1 MTEQMD
7 AGMVAGQIEEHP
19 DALSSPYGGGELGRG
34 RRRKEDAKLVT
45 GQTNWTDNITLP
57 GLLHMAVLRSPMA
70 HAKVVSVDVSGAL
83 EVPGV
88 IAAYSGAD
96 LADVQGALPCAWP
109 VTDDMVH
116 PDHSPLAVDEVR
128 YVGDGVAVVVARDR
142 YTAADALEAIAVEYE
157 QLPAVVDME
166 AALAEGADL
175 VHSDK
180 GTNSCFTWPFA
191 SGDSYADTVSGAG
204 DDAVVVKRRFRQQR
218 LLPTA
223 MEPRGVVV
231 APIAAAD
238 EYTVYS
244 STQVPHILRVMLAL
258 VTGIGEH
265 KLRVIAPDVGGG
277 FGSKLNVYAEEVLA
291 LVVARKLGRPIKWT
305 ESRSENYQATIHG
318 RDQIQDIEIAATKDG
333 TLLGLKVQLLADMG
347 AYLQL
352 VTPGIPILGA
362 FMYPAIYKMKAYDFT
377 CTGVFTNKTPT
388 DAYRGAGRPE
398 ATYAIERIMD
408 ELAVELGRDPMDL
421 RRQNWIKHEEFPYE
435 MIAGLTYDSGNYEA
449 ATDKAEQMFDMTG
462 LRREQAERR
471 ERQDPVQLGIGIS
484 TFTEMCGL
492 APSRVLG
499 SLSYGAGGWEAAQVR
514 MLPTGKVEVTS
525 GATPHGQG
533 HHTAW
538 SQIVADALGV
548 PFEDV
553 EVVTGDTDSSP
564 KGMDTYGS
572 RSLVVGGVAI
582 HKATGKVLE
591 KAKRI
596 AAHLLEAS
604 EDDVEFG
611 KGTFS
616 VKGSPEAKLT
626 IQEVALATFAAHNLP
641 DGMEPT
647 LDSDYVYDPE
657 NFSYPHGTHLCA
669 VEIDTET
676 GFTRIR
682 KYVCVDDV
690 GKIVNPVI
698 VEGQIHGGLAQGIGQ
713 ALYEEAVYDAEGN
726 LTTGSL
732 VDYLIP
738 SAADLPHFDTGR
750 TETPATSNPLG
761 VKGVGEAGTI
771 ASTPAV
777 INAVV
782 DALRPFG
789 VNDIDMPATPERVW
803 RALNGSRAERAAA
816 GTVAYGGTSTGS
828 TGGAA
833 SPETS
838 SDNGSAQ

>member
-1 MTEQMD
+1 MTEQLD
-7 AGMVAGQIEEHP
+7 AGLVAGEIEEHP
-19 DALSSPYGGGELGRG
+19 DALSKPYAGGELGRG

-57 GLLHMAVLRSPMA
+57 GLLHMTVLRSPMA
-70 HAKVVSVDVSGAL
+70 HAKIVSVDVSAAL
-83 EVPGV
+83 EMPGV

-96 LADVQGALPCAWP
+96 LADVMGDSMPCAWP
-109 VTDDMVH
+109 VTPDMVSPVH
-116 PDHSPLAVDEVR
+116 TPLATDEVR

-142 YTAADALEAIAVEYE
+142 YTAADALEAIAVEYD

-166 AALAEGADL
+166 VALADGAPL
-175 VHSDK
+175 VHEDK
-180 GTNSCFTWPFA
+180 GTNRCFRFEFPGA
-191 SGDSYADTVSGAG
+191 GADYAETVRGAG
-204 DDAVVVKRRFRQQR
+204 DDAVVVRRRFRQQR
-218 LLPTA
+218 LLPTP

-238 EYTVYS
+238 EFTMW
-244 STQVPHILRVMLAL
+244 STTQIPHILRVMLAL
-258 VTGIGEH
+258 TTGIPEH
-265 KLRVIAPDVGGG
+265 KLRVVAPDVGGG
-277 FGSKLNVYAEEVLA
+277 FGAKLNVYAEEVLA
-291 LVVARKLGRPIKWT
+291 LVVARKLGRPVKWT
-305 ESRSENYQATIHG
+305 ESRSENYQATTHG

-333 TLLGLKVQLLADMG
+333 TLLGLKVELLADMG

-352 VTPGIPILGA
+352 ITPGVPVLGA
-362 FMYPAIYKMKAYDFT
+362 FMFPAIYKMPSYSFT
-377 CTGVFTNKTPT
+377 CTGVFTTKTPT

-408 ELAVELGRDPMDL
+408 ELAAELGRDPMEL
-421 RRQNWIKHEEFPYE
+421 RKQNWIKHEEFPYD
-435 MIAGLTYDSGNYEA
+435 MVAGLTYDSGNYEA
-449 ATDKAEQMFDMTG
+449 ATEKAEQMFDMAG
-462 LRREQAERR
+462 LRAEQVRRR
-471 ERQDPVQLGIGIS
+471 ESGDPVHLGIGIS

-499 SLSYGAGGWEAAQVR
+499 SLSYGAGGWESASVR
-514 MLPTGKVEVTS
+514 MLPTGKVEVVS

-538 SQIVADALGV
+538 SQIVADSLGV
-548 PFEDV
+548 PFDDV
-553 EVVTGDTDSSP
+553 ELVAGDTKSSP

-591 KAKRI
+591 KAKRV

-604 EDDVEFG
+604 EDDLEFG
-611 KGTFS
+611 AGTFS
-616 VKGSPEAKLT
+616 VKGSPEARLT

-641 DGMEPT
+641 DGMEPS

-676 GFTRIR
+676 GFTKIR

-698 VEGQIHGGLAQGIGQ
+698 VEGQIHGGLAQGIAQ

-732 VDYLIP
+732 VDYLVP
-738 SAADLPHFDTGR
+738 AAPDLPHFDTGR

-777 INAVV
+777 VNAVV

-789 VNDIDMPATPERVW
+789 ISDIDMPATPERVW
-803 RALNGSRAERAAA
+803 RALQGKDMTRATA
-816 GTVAYGGTSTGS
+816 GTVSYGGSQTGS
-828 TGGAA
+828 TGGSASSEGAA
-833 SPETS
+833 R
-838 SDNGSAQ
+838 